1 MTICKG
7 ADNKKGHTLLQE
19 PDFITR
25 TLRLKSRDCNPAMA
39 IPCDAKYYF
48 VKLASDL
55 ALSVEAGP
63 IQKMPRGSFTLYE
76 SPMAPGPYEPGQTYI
91 VGYGDKQNLRRT
103 ESYPRIHLLPY
114 TNMPVTVLRTLDIS
128 HLVRLS
134 PTEEALRSQGIAF
147 HPQPRLVAIVK
158 GLLDESVYAGPAG
171 YLTNAWTFVVGE
183 SYSIREYQG
192 ACGTWRL
199 LSEDV
204 AVFLGDSLWSD
215 RGTLKAGSY
224 DEGNYRLITGV
235 DKTNAQYNPT
245 IVKT

>member
-1 MTICKG
+1 
-7 ADNKKGHTLLQE
+7 
-19 PDFITR
+19 
-25 TLRLKSRDCNPAMA
+25 
-39 IPCDAKYYF
+39 
-48 VKLASDL
+48 
-55 ALSVEAGP
+55 
-63 IQKMPRGSFTLYE
+63 
-76 SPMAPGPYEPGQTYI
+76 MAPGPYEPGQNYI

-103 ESYPRIHLLPY
+103 ESDPHIHLLPY

-171 YLTNAWTFVVGE
+171 YLSNAWTFVVGE
-183 SYSIREYQG
+183 SYSIREYQKG
-192 ACGTWRL
+192 RL

-204 AVFLGDSLWSD
+204 AVFLGGSRWSD
-215 RGTLKAGSY
+215 RDTLKAGSY
-224 DEGNYRLITGV
+224 DGDNYRLITAA

-245 IVKT
+245 IFKT